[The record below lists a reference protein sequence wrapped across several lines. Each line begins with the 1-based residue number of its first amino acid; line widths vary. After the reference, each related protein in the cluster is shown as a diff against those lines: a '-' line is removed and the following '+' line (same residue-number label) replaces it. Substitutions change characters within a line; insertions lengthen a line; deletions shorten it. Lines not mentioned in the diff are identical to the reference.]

1 MKNNRMNNT
10 TVGTAQG
17 STVTEMQPLT
27 FEGVKARL
35 HAAIGSKQEIR
46 FQGVHS
52 RLIDS
57 ARHAAACD
65 AGEARLSREISE
77 MHALAPGAGE
87 MAKKQNLVAE
97 LAGIVAVRK
106 VGTIL
111 DDIVRAG
118 AALASVRAVADAATT
133 KIEAM
138 QAEAAAL
145 DRRLAELDA
154 RDVIPQ
160 RGTIMHL
167 RRELRMLGD
176 VILHGKWKRCP
187 DKEEREIALK
197 CELEM
202 LETLHGYL
210 APTTE
215 TAARERITQA
225 ERELDELVEAMNNQL
240 TDEEFGERHEAR
252 RESQKIQAAILKEAP
267 HFEEAA
273 ASYRAAEETYSEHY
287 EAALI
292 AAESAI
298 VVYEITCGKD
308 AASTPG

>member
-1 MKNNRMNNT
+1 MNNT
-10 TVGTAQG
+10 TAGTAQG
-17 STVTEMQPLT
+17 SIATGMQPLT
-27 FEGVKARL
+27 FAGVKARL
-35 HAAIGSKQEIR
+35 HAAIGSKLEIR

-57 ARHAAACD
+57 ARQAAACD

-118 AALASVRAVADAATT
+118 AALASVREVADAATA
-133 KIEAM
+133 KIEAL
-138 QAEAAAL
+138 QAEATAL
-145 DRRLAELDA
+145 DSRLAELDA
-154 RDVIPQ
+154 RDVIPL
-160 RGTIMHL
+160 RGKIAQL
-167 RRELRMLGD
+167 RRELRLLGD
-176 VILHGKWKRCP
+176 VILHGKWKRAN
-187 DKEEREIALK
+187 KEEREITLK
-197 CELEM
+197 HELGI
-202 LETLHGYL
+202 LEVTHGYI

-215 TAARERITQA
+215 TAARERITRA

-252 RESQKIQAAILKEAP
+252 RESQKIHAEILKEAP

-273 ASYRAAEETYSEHY
+273 AAYRTAEATYSEHY
-287 EAALI
+287 EVALI

-298 VVYEITCGKD
+298 EVYEITCGKD